1 LLVLDWPNLAARIY
15 YARAMGLHRR
25 TDHSLD
31 VTARLRR
38 LAVLFG
44 ATGVVL
50 VAISAWSVWSSIERV
65 PFEDAVAAAD
75 VLETIPALEL
85 DELRAAEDAAEAAD
99 RLAEEQDM
107 AAEELA
113 ELQARRVGETRTHPD
128 GEIPFLASPELP
140 DDLFTSYLLVGVE
153 GGFRADAI
161 IYLLRPSDGSAPIM
175 VSLPRDLYLRNP
187 CTDRYTRINAGLG
200 GCAGYAGGAEL
211 LSLMVQEFTGIE
223 VDRFARVDFGG
234 FKRVID
240 ALGGVE
246 ICVENA
252 VRDGKAQ
259 LDLPAGCSRVGGDQ
273 ALAWVR
279 SRHTEELVNGD
290 WRQVPGVS
298 DFTRQRK
305 QQDMLFKIAGRL
317 NSFSSLA
324 AFSDV
329 ASSLAGTVAL
339 DAGFSF
345 GDAVSLAWKFRG
357 TDASDVKRISIS
369 VRDYVTSGGAYVLV
383 PTATFNDSLAKVYP
397 AAAR

>member
-1 LLVLDWPNLAARIY
+1 
-15 YARAMGLHRR
+15 MGSHRR
-25 TDHSLD
+25 ITFTPNI
-31 VTARLRR
+31 TARLLR
-38 LAVLFG
+38 LAALLG

-50 VAISAWSVWSSIERV
+50 VAIAAWSAWNSIERV
-65 PFEDAVAAAD
+65 PFEDAVAAAE
-75 VLETIPALEL
+75 VLETIPALEV
-85 DELRAAEDAAEAAD
+85 DALRAAEDAAEEAAL
-99 RLAEEQDM
+99 LAELEEM

-113 ELQARRVGETRTHPD
+113 ELRARLLDETRAQADVELPY
-128 GEIPFLASPELP
+128 LSSPELP
-140 DDLFTSYLLVGVE
+140 DELFTSYLLVGVE
-153 GGFRADAI
+153 GGFRADSI
-161 IYLLRPSDGSAPIM
+161 IYLLRPSDGSTPIM

-187 CTDRYTRINAGLG
+187 CTDRYTRVNAGLG

-211 LSLMVQEFTGIE
+211 LSLMVKEFTGVE
-223 VDRFARVDFGG
+223 VDHFARIDFGG
-234 FKRVID
+234 FRRVID

-252 VRDGKAQ
+252 VRDAKAF
-259 LDLPAGCSRVGGDQ
+259 LDLPAGCSQAGGDQ

-279 SRHTEELVNGD
+279 SRQTEALVDGV
-290 WRQVPGVS
+290 WTKVPGVS
-298 DFTRQRK
+298 DFTRQKK

-317 NSFSSLA
+317 NSFASLA
-324 AFSDV
+324 SFSEV

-357 TDASDVKRISIS
+357 IGASDVKRISVS

-383 PTATFNDSLAKVYP
+383 PTATFNDSLANVYP